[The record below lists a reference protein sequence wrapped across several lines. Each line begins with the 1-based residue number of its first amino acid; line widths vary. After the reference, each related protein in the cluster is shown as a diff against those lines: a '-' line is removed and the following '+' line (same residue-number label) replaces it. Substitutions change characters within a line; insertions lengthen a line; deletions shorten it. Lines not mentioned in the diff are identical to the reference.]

1 MPECAEEIFVTGL
14 VQGVGFRPFVWRLAQ
29 KLGLRGY
36 VSNRGDGVRIVVAG
50 PPERV
55 AALVDAL
62 ASPPPRARIVALKR
76 SMAQDEG
83 WQGFTI
89 QASQPGTVQAG
100 IVADLAIC
108 PACIAEIADKKDRR
122 YQYAFTNCTDCG
134 PRFSIVTGIPYDR
147 ARTTMAAFAMCPA
160 CGAEYANPQDRR
172 FHAQP
177 VACPVCGPRLT
188 FVSGPKGS
196 NPVVGDAA
204 LDHAV
209 SSLLAGQVVAI
220 KGIGGFHL
228 ACLAGSEVAV
238 AALRERKNRPTRPL
252 AVMVRDMAMAED
264 YAHFCAAE
272 RQALEDVSAP
282 VVLVRQRREWAFAPN
297 VAPGMERVGLLLPYT
312 PLHVVLMQKIGQPL
326 VMSSANRSGQPQ
338 VVYNAEALEDLQG
351 IADAWL
357 MHDRPIARRLDDSV
371 VRVLAGQARV
381 LRRGRGLAPEPLPL
395 PALMAKSPPV
405 LAMGGDLK
413 AAFCLTQGGRAL
425 LSHHLGDM
433 AQLATEQAMLAALA
447 DYRAL
452 FGQTPAIVAVDAHP
466 GYRSRALG
474 QKLAEDHG
482 WQLETVWHHH
492 AHIAATMAENGWEQ
506 GPVLGLALDGTG
518 YGPDGTLWGCEI
530 LMCDYAHMTRL
541 GRLATVPMPGG
552 EKAAREPWRMLL
564 AHLDNALGAEEA
576 CKVQAQLCALKDK
589 PVDALRSM
597 VRAGVNAPLTSSAG
611 RLFDAMAALVGTAP
625 TRLSYEGEAAMQ
637 LEALAERVEGACEP
651 LEFGLHLC
659 GTLLEIDPAPMWRAG
674 LHRLAEGVVGP
685 ELAWA
690 FHAGLA
696 RVLAKAAGQLAR
708 RTGVG
713 TVALAGG
720 VMHNGVFVGLLV
732 PLLQAAGLRVL
743 LPAHVPAGDGGLA
756 VGQAAVAAYRHSQA

>member
-1 MPECAEEIFVTGL
+1 MPDCAEEILVTGL

-29 KLGLRGY
+29 KFGLRGY
-36 VSNRGDGVRIVVAG
+36 VSNRGDGVRIVAAG
-50 PPERV
+50 PPAQL
-55 AALVDAL
+55 AALVEGL
-62 ASPPPRARIVALKR
+62 ASPPTRARIAAIRR
-76 SMAQDEG
+76 SSAHDAG

-89 QASQPGTVQAG
+89 EASQPGTVQAG
-100 IVADLAIC
+100 IVADMAVC
-108 PACIAEIADKKDRR
+108 PACVAEIADKKDRR
-122 YQYAFTNCTDCG
+122 YQYVLTNCTDCG

-177 VACPVCGPRLT
+177 VACPVCGPQMVFAT
-188 FVSGPKGS
+188 GPKGS
-196 NPVVGDAA
+196 HQAVGGGA
-204 LDHAV
+204 LDQAV
-209 SSLLAGQVVAI
+209 ASLLGGQVVAI

-228 ACLAGSEVAV
+228 ACLARSEAAV
-238 AALRERKNRPTRPL
+238 AALRARKHRPTRPL
-252 AVMVRDMAMAED
+252 AVMVRDMAMAEA
-264 YAHFCAAE
+264 YACLNPAE

-282 VVLVRQRREWAFAPN
+282 VVLVRQRPGQPLAAN

-312 PLHVVLMQKIGQPL
+312 PLHVVLLQKIGQPL

-338 VVYNAEALEDLQG
+338 VVHNGAALEELQG

-371 VRVLAGQARV
+371 VRVLAGQSRV
-381 LRRGRGLAPEPLPL
+381 LRRGRGLAPEPLAL
-395 PALMAKSPPV
+395 PALMANALPV

-413 AAFCLTQGGRAL
+413 AAFCLTQGRRAL

-466 GYRSRALG
+466 AYRSRAVG
-474 QKLAEDHG
+474 QKLAKEHG
-482 WQLETVWHHH
+482 WLLETVWHHH
-492 AHIAATMAENGWEQ
+492 GHIAATMAENGWEQ

-518 YGPDGTLWGCEI
+518 YGPDGTLWGCE
-530 LMCDYAHMTRL
+530 LLVCDYAQMTRM
-541 GRLATVPMPGG
+541 GHLATVPMPGG
-552 EKAAREPWRMLL
+552 DKAAREPWRMLL
-564 AHLDNALGAEEA
+564 AHLDNALGVEGTNM
-576 CKVQAQLCALKDK
+576 VRAQLCALQNKQ
-589 PVDALRSM
+589 VDTLRSM
-597 VRAGVNAPLTSSAG
+597 VRAGLNAPRTSSAG
-611 RLFDAMAALVGTAP
+611 RLFDAMAAFVGHAP
-625 TRLSYEGEAAMQ
+625 ASLSYEGEAAMR
-637 LEALAERVEGACEP
+637 LEALAEQAGGAGAP
-651 LEFGLHLC
+651 LEFGLRIHEN
-659 GTLLEIDPAPMWRAG
+659 LLEIDPAPMWRAA
-674 LHRLAEGVVGP
+674 LRRRAEGSTSP

-696 RVLAKAAGQLAR
+696 HVLAKATDQLAR

-720 VMHNGVFVGLLV
+720 VIHNGVLVGLLL

-756 VGQAAVAAYRHSQA
+756 VGQAAVAAYRHQQG